1 MPAPGLDVE
10 PTRVGGRAGRGA
22 ALPIAVLIAAFVL
35 VAVAKPWT
43 PDADAQPAITSRT
56 EAPSLDAAVTA
67 PLVAEAVEDDGA
79 TSPADP
85 FASSSGWDAVSSVGR
100 MLAAHGG
107 TWGVGTGSWN
117 GVLPEWVDWVR
128 VPARPARAPR
138 PGPNLAAAACRDG
151 QLLGEPRI
159 VVLTGP
165 AETLDDA
172 AVTVW
177 QLRRTPFQVADDLHV
192 DRSLDSPGVAFLVLT
207 SGRAWRDGAYR
218 FIAEP
223 RAGSPVALD
232 VCIGTVPGAG
242 RVVPA
247 FRRR

>member
-10 PTRVGGRAGRGA
+10 PTRVGGRAGRGV
-22 ALPIAVLIAAFVL
+22 ALPIAVLIAAFVV

-43 PDADAQPAITSRT
+43 PAADALPPLTPQTA
-56 EAPSLDAAVTA
+56 APSLDRAATA
-67 PLVAEAVEDDGA
+67 PLLAEAVEHQVAVG
-79 TSPADP
+79 PVDP
-85 FASSSGWDAVSSVGR
+85 FASSGGWDAAASVAR
-100 MLAAHGG
+100 MLASHGG

-117 GVLPEWVDWVR
+117 GVLPEWVDWIR
-128 VPARPARAPR
+128 VPARPARTPTA
-138 PGPNLAAAACRDG
+138 GPNLAAAACRDG

-165 AETLDDA
+165 AATLDDA

-177 QLRRTPFQVADDLHV
+177 QLRRTPFPMADDLHV
-192 DRSLDSPGVAFLVLT
+192 DRSLDSPGVVFLVLT
-207 SGRAWRDGAYR
+207 AGRAWRDGAYR

-223 RAGSPVALD
+223 RVGPPVALD
-232 VCIGTVPGAG
+232 VCVGTVPGAG

>member
-10 PTRVGGRAGRGA
+10 PTRVGGRAGRGV

-43 PDADAQPAITSRT
+43 LASDDRPSFAPPTQ
-56 EAPSLDAAVTA
+56 APSLDAAATA
-67 PLVAEAVEDDGA
+67 PLVVEAVEDEAAIGP
-79 TSPADP
+79 TDP
-85 FASSSGWDAVSSVGR
+85 FAGRSGWDAPSSVGR
-100 MLAAHGG
+100 MLASHGG

-128 VPARPARAPR
+128 VPARPARTPTA
-138 PGPNLAAAACRDG
+138 GPNPAAAACRDG

-165 AETLDDA
+165 AATLDDA

-177 QLRRTPFQVADDLHV
+177 QLR
-192 DRSLDSPGVAFLVLT
+192 
-207 SGRAWRDGAYR
+207 
-218 FIAEP
+218 
-223 RAGSPVALD
+223 
-232 VCIGTVPGAG
+232 
-242 RVVPA
+242 
-247 FRRR
+247 